1 MQQSH
6 LLDGLNALDHLSRH
20 GAPTMGE
27 RTLSMLC
34 RPCAEGEEARLTGS
48 IAEVG
53 ARVATFQEPSSSR
66 VESNA
71 NAELGC
77 RGARRGSDGVEFVNG
92 TSVGSAKGSVGGA
105 KGFPTPCAHEARQLT
120 RRQWKRASSWAKFGP
135 SKPLAAATGC
145 CIVARGCS
153 SLLCEERFCAE
164 SSRVQ
169 PLSVRRKFGMS
180 ENRKSRR
187 AGREAAKH
195 GSGRSPQLAAGGL
208 LKTDSSATHFS
219 AASPMGN
226 QSASHLVAARNSQ
239 SIELVQSTPASE
251 HFYV

>member
-135 SKPLAAATGC
+135 PNPWLLLQAAA
-145 CIVARGCS
+145 
-153 SLLCEERFCAE
+153 LLRAGAAPFCAK
-164 SSRVQ
+164 SAF
-169 PLSVRRKFGMS
+169 VRRAAAYSLSLCGENSACRKI
-180 ENRKSRR
+180 ENRGEQAEKQPNT
-187 AGREAAKH
+187 AQAD
-195 GSGRSPQLAAGGL
+195 P
-208 LKTDSSATHFS
+208 
-219 AASPMGN
+219 
-226 QSASHLVAARNSQ
+226 RNS
-239 SIELVQSTPASE
+239 PRAD
-251 HFYV
+251 F